1 MLHTTSF
8 KSLLISGTAFAALA
22 CTLAAPAS
30 AQVTDPETTTPP
42 APTATGAATP
52 LQSVEP
58 TADDDD
64 DADILVTGSRIRQ
77 DPNNSSLPLQIITN
91 QEMQRNSIS
100 SPEQLLMFLPSN
112 ASGADNLASNGDVV
126 SGAQRGTNG
135 LSSANLRGQG
145 NASTLVLLNNRR
157 VAAHG
162 LSGSAVDVN
171 QIPFAAIERIEV
183 LKDGA
188 SAIYGTDAVG
198 GVINFITRTDYQGVG
213 IQGFTDITER
223 GDSPIYRLSAIA
235 GYGDLDEQGFNI
247 MGAVSYSWNHILRG
261 SDRDF
266 VNGNQPNRGLSIDTR
281 GAPIATAFNIGANV
295 NQTPGGTLLTGLTLT
310 LPNGTNGA
318 AGGINILD
326 LPGGAGCES
335 MDGGMAYDE
344 VLWAVPTAQYA
355 CSWDTGRAA
364 VLQQPIQTL
373 TYFGRG
379 VVRISGDHMVSL
391 EVTGSDADSSKS
403 FSANQYSASATTLP
417 WAYPRNALT
426 AATYDQVFNAIRA
439 AFDVPGN
446 PNRVAQVAALNA
458 RFGLPIAG
466 RWRCIAC
473 GPREYETNTQTF
485 RAALGVEGPLWAD
498 WEYRAGASYAR
509 SESSS
514 VLGSGYHYRGVQLTN
529 NPATPG
535 NDIGAYDP
543 RAPTAPGA
551 AGPGII
557 GLINA
562 GILNPFSLSQTA
574 AAIAGL
580 EAVSAEGTVLYG
592 GRYQVRQ
599 FDASVSGSL
608 FSIWGGEVQ
617 LAAGLDYRRES
628 YEFNGSDAAA
638 ANMPDIFNVA
648 FDNINALTPKSRRV
662 LAAYAEALFPILP
675 ELDIIVAGRIDD
687 YSGFGSTTNPKVS
700 FRFRPW
706 HPVMFRGSYGTG
718 FRVPT
723 FNQIFN
729 GTTVSPNPGNTLVD
743 PTLCPTGNTTG
754 PQPQCAPITPESLSG
769 GNLGLEPETSEQYSV
784 GVVIRP
790 LNRFSLSVDYWS
802 IAVDNTIGTI
812 TIPQLLANI
821 AAFPERIGRTN
832 GIITTVDLRTGNF
845 GSRRTE
851 GIDVAL
857 RGEMDAFGGFLSAGL
872 DGTYLL
878 DKREKLLPNLPYT
891 DLIGIFTFTGDLGLR
906 WKHNAFISFRTD
918 EWNVTFTQIFRNG
931 YRNFALPASA
941 TRPDY
946 NPRVD
951 DYIVYNL
958 ALSYTGFAPGLRLTA
973 GVRNLFDTDPPFA
986 ITYDSNTGAGSSWE
1000 PRVAD
1005 PRGRSFTFAAEVKF

>member
-1 MLHTTSF
+1 MRAFTSLRPILF
-8 KSLLISGTAFAALA
+8 SGTAFAALA
-22 CTLAAPAS
+22 CFLPGTAF
-30 AQVTDPETTTPP
+30 AQVTTQGTTPP
-42 APTATGAATP
+42 AATPTGAATP
-52 LQSVEP
+52 TQGVDGSEENEDE
-58 TADDDD
+58 A
-64 DADILVTGSRIRQ
+64 ILVTGSRIRQ
-77 DPNNSSLPLQIITN
+77 DPNNSALPLQIITN
-91 QEMQRNSIS
+91 QEVQRNSIS

-112 ASGADNLASNGDVV
+112 ASGADNLASNSDVV

-162 LSGSAVDVN
+162 LSGSAVDIN

-188 SAIYGTDAVG
+188 SAIYGTDAIG
-198 GVINFITRTDYQGVG
+198 GVINFITRTDYEG
-213 IQGFTDITER
+213 IGLSAFTDITEE
-223 GDSPIYRLSAIA
+223 GDAPIYRLSAIA
-235 GYGDLDEQGFNI
+235 GYGNLDEDGFNI
-247 MGAVSYSWNHILRG
+247 MGAVSHSWNGILRG
-261 SDRDF
+261 ANRDF

-281 GAPIATAFNIGANV
+281 GTPIATAFNIAANV
-295 NQTPGGTLLTGLTLT
+295 NQTPSGTLLSGLTLT
-310 LPNGTNGA
+310 APNGANAA

-335 MDGGMAYDE
+335 MEGGLAYDE
-344 VLWAVPTAQYA
+344 VLWAVPTATYA
-355 CSWDTGRAA
+355 CAWDTGRAA
-364 VLQQPIQTL
+364 VIQQPIQTL
-373 TYFGRG
+373 TYFGRAVG
-379 VVRISGDHMVSL
+379 RISGDHMVSL
-391 EVTGSDADSSKS
+391 EVTGSDAESAKS

-417 WAYPRNALT
+417 WAYPLNAMT
-426 AATYDQVFNAIRA
+426 ATTYNQVFNAIRA
-439 AFDVPGN
+439 GFDVPTN
-446 PNRVAQVAALNA
+446 PNRAAQVAALDQ
-458 RFGLPIAG
+458 RYGRPIAG
-466 RWRCIAC
+466 RWRCIPC
-473 GPREYETNTQTF
+473 GPREYVTNSQTF
-485 RAALGVEGPLWAD
+485 RGALGLEGPLWGD

-509 SESSS
+509 SEASS
-514 VLGSGYHYRGVQLTN
+514 VLGTGYHFRGVQLTN
-529 NPATPG
+529 NPATAI

-557 GLINA
+557 GLINS
-562 GILNPFSLSQTA
+562 GILNPFSLAQTPEA
-574 AAIAGL
+574 LAGL
-580 EAVSAEGTVLYG
+580 DAVSAEGTTLYG

-608 FSIWGGEVQ
+608 FRIWGGDVQ
-617 LAAGLDYRRES
+617 LAAGVDYRRET
-628 YEFNGSDAAA
+628 YEFNGSPAAA
-638 ANMPDIFNVA
+638 AGTADIFNVA
-648 FDNINALTPKSRRV
+648 FDNVNALTPKRRRV
-662 LAAYAEALFPILP
+662 LAAYVEALFPILP

-687 YSGFGSTTNPKVS
+687 YTGFGTTTNPKVS

-706 HPVMFRGSYGTG
+706 EPIMFRGSYGTG

-729 GTTVSPNPGNTLVD
+729 GTTISPNPGNTLVD

-754 PQPQCAPITPESLSG
+754 PQPACAPITPESLSG
-769 GNLGLEPETSEQYSV
+769 GNLNLEPETSEQFSL

-790 LNRFSLSVDYWS
+790 TNRFSLSVDYWS
-802 IAVDNTIGTI
+802 IAVDNTIGSI

-821 AAFPERIGRTN
+821 GAFPDRIDRTN
-832 GIITTVDLRTGNF
+832 GIITAVDLRTGNF

-851 GIDVAL
+851 GIDFTL
-857 RGEMDAFGGFLSAGL
+857 RGAMDAFGGTLSAGL

-878 DKREKLLPNLPYT
+878 DKREKLLPNLAYT

-906 WKHNAFISFRTD
+906 WKHNAFVSYSNE
-918 EWNVTFTQIFRNG
+918 EWNVTLTQIFRNG
-931 YRNFALPASA
+931 YRNFALPAST

-946 NPRVD
+946 NERVN

-958 ALSYTGFAPGLRLTA
+958 AMSYTGALPGLRLTF
-973 GVRNLFDTDPPFA
+973 GVRNLFDRDPPFA

-1005 PRGRSFTFAAEVKF
+1005 PRGRSYTVAAEISF

>member
-1 MLHTTSF
+1 MRAFTSLRPILF
-8 KSLLISGTAFAALA
+8 SGTAFAALA
-22 CTLAAPAS
+22 IPGVAL
-30 AQVTDPETTTPP
+30 AQVPDPQSTTQP
-42 APTATGAATP
+42 AATP
-52 LQSVEP
+52 TGAQTPDES
-58 TADDDD
+58 AD
-64 DADILVTGSRIRQ
+64 ATPARGEGDILVTGSRIRQ
-77 DPNNSSLPLQIITN
+77 NPNNSALPLQIITN
-91 QEMQRNSIS
+91 AEVQRNSIS

-112 ASGADNLASNGDVV
+112 ASGADNLASNADVV

-162 LSGSAVDVN
+162 LSGSAVDIN

-188 SAIYGTDAVG
+188 SAIYGTDAIG
-198 GVINFITRTDYQGVG
+198 GVINFITRTDYEG
-213 IQGFTDITER
+213 IGLSAFTDITEQ
-223 GDSPIYRLSAIA
+223 GDAPIYRLSAIA
-235 GYGDLDEQGFNI
+235 GYGNLDEDGFNI
-247 MGAVSYSWNHILRG
+247 MGAVSHSWNGILRG

-281 GAPIATAFNIGANV
+281 GTPIATAFNIGANV
-295 NQTPGGTLLTGLTLT
+295 NQTPNGTLLSGLTLT
-310 LPNGTNGA
+310 APNGANAA
-318 AGGINILD
+318 AGGINFLD
-326 LPGGAGCES
+326 LPGGAGCGS
-335 MDGGMAYDE
+335 MEGGLAYDE
-344 VLWAVPTAQYA
+344 VLWAVPTATYA
-355 CSWDTGRAA
+355 CAWDTGRAA
-364 VLQQPIQTL
+364 VIQQPIQTL
-373 TYFGRG
+373 TYFGRAVG
-379 VVRISGDHMVSL
+379 RISGDHMVSF
-391 EVTGSDADSSKS
+391 EVTGSDAESSKQ

-417 WAYPRNALT
+417 WAYPLNSLT
-426 AATYDQVFNAIRA
+426 AATYNQVFNAIRA
-439 AFDVPGN
+439 GFDVPTN
-446 PNRVAQVAALNA
+446 PNRAAQVAALNQ
-458 RFGLPIAG
+458 RYGLPIAG
-466 RWRCIAC
+466 RWRCIPC
-473 GPREYETNTQTF
+473 GSREYVTNSQTF
-485 RAALGVEGPLWAD
+485 RAALGLEGPLWGD

-514 VLGSGYHYRGVQLTN
+514 VLGTGYHFRGVQLTN
-529 NPATPG
+529 NPATAI

-562 GILNPFSLSQTA
+562 GILNPFSLTQTPEA
-574 AAIAGL
+574 LAGL
-580 EAVSAEGTVLYG
+580 DAVSAEGTTLYG

-608 FSIWGGEVQ
+608 FRIWGGDVQ
-617 LAAGLDYRRES
+617 LAAGVDYRRET
-628 YEFNGSDAAA
+628 YEFNGSPAAA
-638 ANMPDIFNVA
+638 AGTADIFNVA
-648 FDNINALTPKSRRV
+648 FDNVNALTPKSRRV

-675 ELDIIVAGRIDD
+675 ELDIIVAARIDD
-687 YSGFGSTTNPKVS
+687 YTGFGTTTNPKIS

-706 HPVMFRGSYGTG
+706 QPIMFRGSYGTG

-729 GTTVSPNPGNTLVD
+729 GTTISPNPGNTLVD

-754 PQPQCAPITPESLSG
+754 PQPACAPITPESLSG
-769 GNLGLEPETSEQYSV
+769 GNLNLEPETSEQFSL
-784 GVVIRP
+784 GVVLRP
-790 LNRFSLSVDYWS
+790 APRFSLSVDYWS
-802 IAVDNTIGTI
+802 IAVDNTIGSI

-821 AAFPERIGRTN
+821 AAFPDRIDRTN
-832 GIITTVDLRTGNF
+832 GIITGVDLRTGNF

-851 GIDVAL
+851 GIDVTL
-857 RGEMDAFGGFLSAGL
+857 RGAMDAFGGTVSAGL

-878 DKREKLLPNLPYT
+878 DKREKLLPNLAYS

-906 WKHNAFISFRTD
+906 WKHNAFVSYSND
-918 EWNVTFTQIFRNG
+918 QWNVTLTQIFRDG

-946 NPRVD
+946 NPRVNE
-951 DYIVYNL
+951 YIVYNL
-958 ALSYTGFAPGLRLTA
+958 AMSYTGALPGLRLTF
-973 GVRNLFDTDPPFA
+973 GIRNLFDRDPPFA

-1005 PRGRSFTFAAEVKF
+1005 PRGRSFTVAAEVTF

>member
-1 MLHTTSF
+1 MLGKTSF
-8 KSLLISGTAFAALA
+8 KSVLVSGTAFAALA
-22 CTLAAPAS
+22 CAFAAPAS
-30 AQVTDPETTTPP
+30 AQVTEPD
-42 APTATGAATP
+42 TATLPEAIAPEGEETN
-52 LQSVEP
+52 
-58 TADDDD
+58 
-64 DADILVTGSRIRQ
+64 ILVTGSRIRQ
-77 DPNNSSLPLQIITN
+77 DPNNSALPLQIITN
-91 QEMQRNSIS
+91 VEIQRNSIS
-100 SPEQLLMFLPSN
+100 SPEQLLMYLPSN
-112 ASGADNLASNGDVV
+112 ASGADNLASNADVV

-145 NASTLVLLNNRR
+145 NSSTLVLLNNRR

-162 LSGSAVDVN
+162 LQGSAVDVN

-188 SAIYGTDAVG
+188 SAIYGTDAIG
-198 GVINFITRTDYQGVG
+198 GVINFITRTDYEGIGV
-213 IQGFTDITER
+213 QSFADITEQ
-223 GDSPIYRLSAIA
+223 GGGNIYRLSGIA

-247 MGAVSYSWNHILRG
+247 MAAVSYSWNRILRG

-310 LPNGTNGA
+310 LPNGANGA

-364 VLQQPIQTL
+364 VIQQPIQTL
-373 TYFGRG
+373 TYYGRG
-379 VVRISGDHMVSL
+379 VLRISGDHRASL
-391 EVTGSDADSSKS
+391 EITGSDADSSKQ

-446 PNRVAQVAALNA
+446 PNRAAQVAALNA
-458 RFGLPIAG
+458 RYGLPIAG

-473 GPREYETNTQTF
+473 GPREYETNTKTF
-485 RAALGVEGPLWAD
+485 RAALGIEGPLWEG

-514 VLGSGYHYRGVQLTN
+514 VLGTGYHFRGVQLTN

-535 NDIGAYDP
+535 NDIGAYDT

-562 GILNPFSLSQTA
+562 GILNPFSLTQTPEA
-574 AAIAGL
+574 LAGL
-580 EAVSAEGTVLYG
+580 DAVSAEGTVLYG

-599 FDASVSGSL
+599 LDASVSGPL
-608 FSIWGGEVQ
+608 FQIGGRDAQ
-617 LAAGLDYRRES
+617 LAVGVDYRRET
-628 YEFNGSDAAA
+628 YEFNGSPAAA
-638 ANMPDIFNVA
+638 AGTADIFNVA

-662 LAAYAEALFPILP
+662 LAAYAEALFPVLP
-675 ELDIIVAGRIDD
+675 GLDLIAAARIDD
-687 YSGFGSTTNPKVS
+687 YTGFGNTVNPKIS
-700 FRFRPW
+700 ARFRPADW
-706 HPVMFRGSYGTG
+706 IMFRGSYGTG

-729 GTTVSPNPGNTLVD
+729 GVTVSPNPGNTLVD

-754 PQPQCAPITPESLSG
+754 PQPACAPITPESSSG
-769 GNLGLEPETSEQYSV
+769 GNLNLEPETSEQFTM
-784 GVVIRP
+784 GVVFQSP
-790 LNRFSLSVDYWS
+790 SSNPFRFSFSMDYWS

-821 AAFPERIGRTN
+821 GAFPERIERTN
-832 GIITTVDLRTGNF
+832 GIITGVDLRTGNF
-845 GSRRTE
+845 GSRRTQGVDFAVRASWDGLG
-851 GIDVAL
+851 GI
-857 RGEMDAFGGFLSAGL
+857 FNAGL

-878 DKREKLLPNLPYT
+878 EKREKLLPNLPYS
-891 DLIGIFTFTGDLGLR
+891 DILGVFTFTGDLGLR
-906 WKHNAFISFRTD
+906 WKHNAYIGWRND
-918 EWNVTFTQIFRNG
+918 DWNFTLTQIFRNS

-946 NPRVD
+946 NARVN

-958 ALSYTGFAPGLRLTA
+958 SVSYTGFAPHFRLTA
-973 GVRNLFDTDPPFA
+973 GVRNLFDRDPPFA

-1005 PRGRSFTFAAEVKF
+1005 PRGRSFTFAAEVSF

>member
-1 MLHTTSF
+1 MLVKTSF
-8 KSLLISGTAFAALA
+8 RSVLVSGTAFAALA
-22 CTLAAPAS
+22 CAFATPAS
-30 AQVTDPETTTPP
+30 AQVTESDTAALPAADAQPPEGEDTN
-42 APTATGAATP
+42 
-52 LQSVEP
+52 
-58 TADDDD
+58 
-64 DADILVTGSRIRQ
+64 ILVTGSRIRQ
-77 DPNNSSLPLQIITN
+77 DPNNSALPLQIITN
-91 QEMQRNSIS
+91 VEIQRNSIS
-100 SPEQLLMFLPSN
+100 NPEQLLMFLPSN
-112 ASGADNLASNGDVV
+112 ASGADNLASNADVV

-188 SAIYGTDAVG
+188 SAIYGTDAIG
-198 GVINFITRTDYQGVG
+198 GVINFITRTDYEGIGV
-213 IQGFTDITER
+213 QSFTDITEQ
-223 GDSPIYRLSAIA
+223 GGGNIYRISGIA
-235 GYGDLDEQGFNI
+235 GYGDLNEQGFNI
-247 MGAVSYSWNHILRG
+247 MGAVSYSWNRILRG

-281 GAPIATAFNIGANV
+281 GPPIATAFNIGANV

-310 LPNGTNGA
+310 LPNGANGA

-326 LPGGAGCES
+326 LPGGAGCDS
-335 MDGGMAYDE
+335 VDGGMAYDE
-344 VLWAVPTAQYA
+344 VLWALPTAQYA

-364 VLQQPIQTL
+364 VIQQPIQTL
-373 TYFGRG
+373 TYYGRG
-379 VVRISGDHMVSL
+379 VVRISGDHQASL
-391 EVTGSDADSSKS
+391 EITGSDADSSKQ

-439 AFDVPGN
+439 AFDVPTN

-466 RWRCIAC
+466 RWRCVAC
-473 GPREYETNTQTF
+473 GPREYETNTKTL
-485 RAALGVEGPLWAD
+485 RATLGLQGPLWEGWD
-498 WEYRAGASYAR
+498 YRAGASYAR

-514 VLGSGYHYRGVQLTN
+514 VLGTGYHFRGVQIVNDPST
-529 NPATPG
+529 AI

-562 GILNPFSLSQTA
+562 GILNPFSLTQTQA
-574 AAIAGL
+574 ALDGL

-599 FDASVSGSL
+599 FDASMSGPL
-608 FSIWGGEVQ
+608 FHIWGGDVQ

-628 YEFNGSDAAA
+628 YEFNGSPAAA
-638 ANMPDIFNVA
+638 AGTPDIFNVA
-648 FDNINALTPKSRRV
+648 FDNINALTPKHRTV
-662 LAAYAEALFPILP
+662 KAAYAEALFPILP

-687 YSGFGSTTNPKVS
+687 YSGFGSTTNPKIS

-706 HPVMFRGSYGTG
+706 EPIMFRGSYGTG

-729 GTTVSPNPGNTLVD
+729 GTTISPNPGNALVD
-743 PTLCPTGNTTG
+743 PTLCPTGSPAG
-754 PQPQCAPITPESLSG
+754 PQPACAPITPDSLSG
-769 GNLGLEPETSEQYSV
+769 GNLNLEPETSEQYSL

-790 LNRFSLSVDYWS
+790 SNRFSFSVDYWR

-812 TIPQLLANI
+812 TLTQLLANI

-832 GIITTVDLRTGNF
+832 GIITGVDLRTGNF

-851 GIDVAL
+851 GIDVTL
-857 RGEMDAFGGFLSAGL
+857 RGEMDGLGGTFSAGL

-891 DLIGIFTFTGDLGLR
+891 DLVGIFTFTGDLGLR
-906 WKHNAFISFRTD
+906 WKHNAFISYRNED
-918 EWNVTFTQIFRNG
+918 WNITFTQIFRNG

-946 NPRVD
+946 NTRVN

-958 ALSYTGFAPGLRLTA
+958 SVSYTGFAPHFRLTA
-973 GVRNLFDTDPPFA
+973 GVRNLFDRDPPFA

-1005 PRGRSFTFAAEVKF
+1005 PRGRSFTLAAEVSF

>member
-1 MLHTTSF
+1 
-8 KSLLISGTAFAALA
+8 
-22 CTLAAPAS
+22 
-30 AQVTDPETTTPP
+30 
-42 APTATGAATP
+42 
-52 LQSVEP
+52 
-58 TADDDD
+58 
-64 DADILVTGSRIRQ
+64 
-77 DPNNSSLPLQIITN
+77 
-91 QEMQRNSIS
+91 
-100 SPEQLLMFLPSN
+100 MFLPSN
-112 ASGADNLASNGDVV
+112 ASGADNLASNSDVV

-145 NASTLVLLNNRR
+145 NSSTLVLLNNRR

-162 LSGSAVDVN
+162 LQGSAVDVN
-171 QIPFAAIERIEV
+171 QIPFAAIERIEI

-188 SAIYGTDAVG
+188 SAIYGTDAIG
-198 GVINFITRTDYQGVG
+198 GVINFITRTDYEGIGVNA
-213 IQGFTDITER
+213 FTDITEQ

-235 GYGDLDEQGFNI
+235 GYGDLNADGFNI
-247 MGAVSYSWNHILRG
+247 MGAISHSWVGILRG

-281 GAPIATAFNIGANV
+281 GAPIATAFNIGANT

-310 LPNGTNGA
+310 LPNGANGA

-326 LPGGAGCES
+326 LPGGDGCES

-364 VLQQPIQTL
+364 VIQQPINTL
-373 TYFGRG
+373 TYYGRG
-379 VVRISGDHMVSL
+379 VLRISGDHLVSL
-391 EVTGSDADSSKS
+391 EVTGSDAESAKS

-417 WAYPRNALT
+417 WAYPLNALT
-426 AATYDQVFNAIRA
+426 AATYNQVFNAIRA

-446 PNRVAQVAALNA
+446 PNRVAQINALNA
-458 RFGLPIAG
+458 RYGLPIAG
-466 RWRCIAC
+466 RWRCVAC
-473 GPREYETNTQTF
+473 GPREYVTNTQTF
-485 RAALGVEGPLWAD
+485 RAALGLEGPLWGD

-514 VLGSGYHYRGVQLTN
+514 VLGTGYHFRGVQLTN

-535 NDIGAYDP
+535 NDIGAYDT

-562 GILNPFSLSQTA
+562 GILNPFSLTQTPEA
-574 AAIAGL
+574 LAGL
-580 EAVSAEGTVLYG
+580 DAVSAEGTVLYG

-599 FDASVSGSL
+599 FDASFSGSL
-608 FSIWGGEVQ
+608 FNIWGGEVQ
-617 LAAGLDYRRES
+617 LAVGVDYRRES
-628 YEFNGSDAAA
+628 YEFNGSPAAA
-638 ANMPDIFNVA
+638 AGTPDIFNVA
-648 FDNINALTPKSRRV
+648 FDNINALTPKHRTV
-662 LAAYAEALFPILP
+662 KAAYAEALFPILP
-675 ELDIIVAGRIDD
+675 ELDVILAGRIDD
-687 YSGFGSTTNPKVS
+687 YTGFGSTTNPKVS

-706 HPVMFRGSYGTG
+706 QPIMFRGSYGTG

-743 PTLCPTGNTTG
+743 PTLCPQGTVAG
-754 PQPQCAPITPESLSG
+754 PQPQCAAITPESLSG
-769 GNLGLEPETSEQYSV
+769 GNLNLEPETSEQYGI
-784 GVVIRP
+784 GVVIQP
-790 LNRFSLSVDYWS
+790 SNRFSISIDYWR

-821 AAFPERIGRTN
+821 QAFPTRIQRTN
-832 GIITTVDLRTGNF
+832 GIITGVDLRTGNF

-857 RGEMDAFGGFLSAGL
+857 RGEIDAFGGFLSAGM

-906 WKHNAFISFRTD
+906 WKHNAYIGWRND
-918 EWNVTFTQIFRNG
+918 DWNVTLTQIFRNG
-931 YRNFALPASA
+931 YTNFALPASA

-946 NPRVD
+946 NTRVS

-958 ALSYTGFAPGLRLTA
+958 SVGYTGFAGLRLTA
-973 GVRNLFDTDPPFA
+973 GIRNVFDRDPPFA

-1005 PRGRSFTFAAEVKF
+1005 PRGRSFTMSAEVRF

>member
-1 MLHTTSF
+1 MLDTRSF
-8 KSLLISGTAFAALA
+8 RSVLVSGTAFAALA
-22 CTLAAPAS
+22 CAFSGPALAQSTDPQPTPPPAPATAAPAG
-30 AQVTDPETTTPP
+30 QGD
-42 APTATGAATP
+42 
-52 LQSVEP
+52 L
-58 TADDDD
+58 
-64 DADILVTGSRIRQ
+64 ILVTGSRIRQ
-77 DPNNSSLPLQIITN
+77 DPNNSALPLQIIN
-91 QEMQRNSIS
+91 VQEMQRNSIS

-112 ASGADNLASNGDVV
+112 ASGADNLASNADVV

-171 QIPFAAIERIEV
+171 QIPFAAIQRIEV

-188 SAIYGTDAVG
+188 SAIYGTDAIG
-198 GVINFITRTDYQGVG
+198 GVINFITRTDYEGIGV
-213 IQGFTDITER
+213 QSFTDVTEQ
-223 GDSPIYRLSAIA
+223 GGGNINRLSGIA
-235 GYGDLDEQGFNI
+235 GYGDLNEQGFNI
-247 MGAVSYSWNHILRG
+247 MGAVSYSRNRILRG

-295 NQTPGGTLLTGLTLT
+295 NQTPNGTLLTGLTLT
-310 LPNGTNGA
+310 LPNGANGA

-364 VLQQPIQTL
+364 VIQQPIQTL
-373 TYFGRG
+373 TYYGRG
-379 VVRISGDHMVSL
+379 VVRLGGSHHLSL
-391 EVTGSDADSSKS
+391 EITGSDADSSKQ

-439 AFDVPGN
+439 AFDVPSN
-446 PNRVAQVAALNA
+446 PNRAAQVAALDA
-458 RFGLPIAG
+458 RFGRPIAG

-473 GPREYETNTQTF
+473 GPREYETNTRTF
-485 RAALGVEGPLWAD
+485 RAALGLEGSLWAD
-498 WEYRAGASYAR
+498 WNYRAGASYAR

-514 VLGSGYHYRGVQLTN
+514 VLGTGYHFRGVQLTN
-529 NPATPG
+529 DPATPG

-557 GLINA
+557 GLLNA
-562 GILNPFSLSQTA
+562 GILNPFSLTQSAQA
-574 AAIAGL
+574 LAGL

-608 FSIWGGEVQ
+608 FHIWGGDVQ
-617 LAAGLDYRRES
+617 LAAGVDYRRES
-628 YEFNGSDAAA
+628 YEFNGSPAAA
-638 ANMPDIFNVA
+638 AGTPDIFNVA
-648 FDNINALTPKSRRV
+648 FDNINALTPKHRRV

-675 ELDIIVAGRIDD
+675 SLDITVAGRIDD
-687 YSGFGSTTNPKVS
+687 YTGFGSTTNPKVS

-706 HPVMFRGSYGTG
+706 QPIMFRGSYGTG

-729 GTTVSPNPGNTLVD
+729 GVTVSPNPGNTLVD

-754 PQPQCAPITPESLSG
+754 PQPQCAPITPDSSSG
-769 GNLGLEPETSEQYSV
+769 GNLNLEPETSEQYTL

-790 LNRFSLSVDYWS
+790 SSRFSLSVDYWR

-821 AAFPERIGRTN
+821 NAFPDRIQRTN
-832 GIITTVDLRTGNF
+832 GIITGVDLRTGNF

-851 GIDVAL
+851 GIDVTA
-857 RGEMDAFGGFLSAGL
+857 RGEVDALGGTFSAGL

-878 DKREKLLPNLPYT
+878 DKREKLLPNLPYS

-906 WKHNAFISFRTD
+906 WKHNAYIGFRND
-918 EWNVTFTQIFRNG
+918 DWNVTLTQIFRNG

-946 NPRVD
+946 NTRVS
-951 DYIVYNL
+951 DYIIYNL
-958 ALSYTGFAPGLRLTA
+958 SVSYTGFAPMFRLTA
-973 GVRNLFDTDPPFA
+973 GVRNLFDRDPPFA

-1005 PRGRSFTFAAEVKF
+1005 PRGRSYTFAAEVSF